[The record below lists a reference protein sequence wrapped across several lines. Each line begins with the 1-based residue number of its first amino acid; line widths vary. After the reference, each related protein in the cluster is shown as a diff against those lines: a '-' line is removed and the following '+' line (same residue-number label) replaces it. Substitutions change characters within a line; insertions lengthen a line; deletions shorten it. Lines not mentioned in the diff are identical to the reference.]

1 MKKKT
6 NKANKLQI
14 IEDYSE
20 KSFAVVGDTKPL
32 RKELSLLGG
41 AYNPRLTCGAGWV
54 FSKKHRA
61 RVDAFIATGKIENK

>member
-1 MKKKT
+1 MGTKK
-6 NKANKLQI
+6 NKAKELQI

-20 KSFAVVGDTKPL
+20 KSFAVVGNTKPL
-32 RKELSLLGG
+32 RKELALLGG

-61 RVDAFIATGKIENK
+61 RVDDFIATGKVTK